1 VASRTT
7 LRSVTAEAAVANPL
21 LQRDGLPQYPRV
33 RPEDVEPALKGIL
46 DELRTEYP
54 TLESQ
59 VAGVSTDKVYSIA
72 VDRLEE
78 LVHPLDYAW
87 GVVSQLM
94 MVANSEPLRAA
105 HRALQPEVVKASQ
118 LLRQSRSVY
127 RALQAVKVDT
137 PLWEGLPEVKR
148 RIIES
153 SLRSMRHSGV
163 GLEGEDLAAFNALS
177 LELASLSTK
186 FSNNVMD
193 SSAAFQLVLTD
204 KDAVRGLPP
213 TGLAL
218 AAQTAVNKGHTG
230 ATPETG
236 PWVLTLAPPSYGPA
250 MQHIADRGLRETL
263 FRAFITRAS
272 SGDHDNAPVLTRILA
287 LRQKRAQLLGYGNH
301 AELSLASKRARSVG
315 EVDALLR
322 SLRDAS
328 YEPAKA
334 ELREV
339 EAFARLHGFEEPLA
353 LWDVPYWLERQ
364 KEARFTFTQEELRP
378 YLALPNVLAG
388 LFALCERLFGVQI
401 VAADGEAEVWHP
413 DVRFFKVLD
422 EGAHVASF
430 FLDPYSRPG
439 TKRGGAWQSNIQDA
453 SRVLDHKP
461 VASLVCNST
470 PPMGGTPSLMTFGEV
485 STLFHETGH
494 GLQAML
500 TTVRE
505 ANAAGTR
512 NVEWDAVELPSQF
525 MENWCYDRRT
535 LYSFARHH
543 ATEEPL
549 PEALYQKLLAQRTYS
564 AGLQMLRSVY
574 LSQVDME
581 LHHHY
586 DPSAGSETPFD
597 VMRRVAATHTVLPP
611 LPEDR
616 FLCAFDHLFAGG
628 YSAGYYSYKWAEV
641 MSADAFAAFE
651 EAGLDDEAAVR
662 AVGRRFRST
671 VLALGGSRHP
681 SDVFRDFRGRDPSPA
696 ALLRHAGLA
705 A

>member
-1 VASRTT
+1 MITTSGTPSPQRQPLRRGNRVASRTT

-118 LLRQSRSVY
+118 LLGQSRSVY

-250 MQHIADRGLRETL
+250 MQHLADRGLRETL

-272 SGDHDNAPVLTRILA
+272 SGDHDNAPVLTRIL
-287 LRQKRAQLLGYGNH
+287 
-301 AELSLASKRARSVG
+301 
-315 EVDALLR
+315 
-322 SLRDAS
+322 
-328 YEPAKA
+328 PA
-334 ELREV
+334 
-339 EAFARLHGFEEPLA
+339 
-353 LWDVPYWLERQ
+353 
-364 KEARFTFTQEELRP
+364 
-378 YLALPNVLAG
+378 
-388 LFALCERLFGVQI
+388 
-401 VAADGEAEVWHP
+401 
-413 DVRFFKVLD
+413 
-422 EGAHVASF
+422 
-430 FLDPYSRPG
+430 
-439 TKRGGAWQSNIQDA
+439 
-453 SRVLDHKP
+453 
-461 VASLVCNST
+461 ASLGTLKLLCQ
-470 PPMGGTPSLMTFGEV
+470 PPAGPFTPS
-485 STLFHETGH
+485 
-494 GLQAML
+494 A
-500 TTVRE
+500 
-505 ANAAGTR
+505 
-512 NVEWDAVELPSQF
+512 
-525 MENWCYDRRT
+525 
-535 LYSFARHH
+535 
-543 ATEEPL
+543 
-549 PEALYQKLLAQRTYS
+549 
-564 AGLQMLRSVY
+564 
-574 LSQVDME
+574 
-581 LHHHY
+581 
-586 DPSAGSETPFD
+586 
-597 VMRRVAATHTVLPP
+597 
-611 LPEDR
+611 
-616 FLCAFDHLFAGG
+616 
-628 YSAGYYSYKWAEV
+628 
-641 MSADAFAAFE
+641 
-651 EAGLDDEAAVR
+651 
-662 AVGRRFRST
+662 
-671 VLALGGSRHP
+671 
-681 SDVFRDFRGRDPSPA
+681 
-696 ALLRHAGLA
+696 
-705 A
+705 